1 MMKTLA
7 LLFCL
12 ACSGLASE
20 TTGDR
25 WEHYQK
31 AVQAMEQ
38 SSILQEAWKDD
49 HIGKFEKGRNQA
61 IPENMLNC
69 PDHPPSPNPPTSV
82 HALRPADVK
91 LVAAIGDSL
100 TAANGALASTPLG
113 LLTEYRGRAFAMGGD
128 KDATSVVT
136 MPNILRTHNDDLDGH
151 SVRTGK
157 KGTKNSR
164 LNFAV
169 PGSTAANLH
178 TQALELVDQLRQD
191 PNVDFNNDWKVIT
204 VFVGGNDACNYFDG
218 QVDENTPD
226 MFIAGIKKAID
237 VFNASV
243 PKAFVNLVEVLDLSI
258 LPDLSKGFICPML
271 HKYLCKHIASGKDN
285 DKVKELIG
293 QYNKKIED
301 LIGSG
306 KYDKRDDF
314 TVVIQP
320 FFRETTYPKQSNG
333 QPDWSYFAP
342 DCFHFSGKGHAAAGE
357 ALWNNMMEPVGQ
369 KQVSWNPDYE
379 HVKCPNKNNPYF
391 STYKNSPGGFAAF
404 AALPRPS
411 STPSGDNTLMIVI
424 VAVAAFVGI
433 VAVAALVIR
442 RRRNRSLGESLENLP
457 ASIEIETNKITLSNE
472 QC

>member
-1 MMKTLA
+1 MGTSSINQHQIYFFVILIQFIKIIYIITKKSKTLINNNQLMMKTLA

-113 LLTEYRGRAFAMGGD
+113 LLTEYRGRAFAVGGD

-306 KYDKRDDF
+306 K
-314 TVVIQP
+314 
-320 FFRETTYPKQSNG
+320 
-333 QPDWSYFAP
+333 
-342 DCFHFSGKGHAAAGE
+342 GHAAAGE

-379 HVKCPNKNNPYF
+379 QVKCPNKNNPYF

-442 RRRNRSLGESLENLP
+442 RRRNRFLGESLENLP
-457 ASIEIETNKITLSNE
+457 VSIEIEANKITLSNE